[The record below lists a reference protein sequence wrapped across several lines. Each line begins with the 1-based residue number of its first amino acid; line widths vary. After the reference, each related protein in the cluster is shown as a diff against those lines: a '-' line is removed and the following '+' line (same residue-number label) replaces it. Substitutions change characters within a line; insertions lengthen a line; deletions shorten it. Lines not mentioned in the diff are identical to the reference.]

1 MGDQL
6 EGFVALSSLLTG
18 FSAVQLRGSG
28 VAEQHLSV
36 LNDVL
41 GTHVVRDLLDAFEKL
56 PDGDGRESAVAVTI
70 LGDARLGPVAR
81 NVILLWYSGV
91 WTQLPAAWREAFG
104 ASPLDTTRTT
114 SGDAYR
120 SGLQW
125 VVAGAHAPGANHQG
139 FGSWALEPKRRR
151 A

>member
-1 MGDQL
+1 MSEQL
-6 EGFVALSSLLTG
+6 ESFVALSALLTG
-18 FSAVQLRGSG
+18 FSKVQLRGSG
-28 VAEQHLSV
+28 VAEQHLGV
-36 LNDVL
+36 LNEVLATDVV
-41 GTHVVRDLLDAFEKL
+41 TDLLGAFDRL
-56 PDGDGRESAVAVTI
+56 PEDGRESAMAATI

-104 ASPLDTTRTT
+104 ASPLDTTRAT